1 MPASRGSPATMW
13 SKTRNAVREAISLT
27 AQEAAVDGVL
37 TGAENLRMM
46 ARLRRVK
53 DGRARTRELLERFD
67 LTDAADRRVATYS
80 GGMRRRLDLAMSLVS
95 RPEVIFL
102 DEPSTGLDP
111 RSRLA
116 VWEAVQAL
124 ASDGATILLTTQ
136 YLEEA
141 DRLADRIAVVDG
153 GRIAALGTA
162 QELKARVGEETLE
175 LFFAD
180 AETLAAAQ
188 RRARRP
194 RDRRRPEPAGRRGR
208 RRGRPRGAGRAQS
221 SRRERRPPRG
231 PSPDARRSLPRPHRP
246 DRSTRMTDSLTFVG
260 RSLRHSVRS
269 IDALITAIM
278 LPVAIMLMFVY
289 VFGGAIDVGG
299 HYVDYVVPGI
309 IVLCAGFGSAGT
321 AVAVALDMTTGVVDR
336 FRTLPIS
343 AAAVLT
349 GHVTASVVRNVASTL
364 LVLGVAL
371 IAGFRP
377 VADPLNWLAA
387 AGLLLA
393 LMIAISWL
401 AACFGLVARSVE
413 AANAITFVAAFAPYL
428 SSAFVPASTM
438 PAGLRWVA
446 EHQPVTPIADTLR
459 ELMFD
464 LPVGN
469 EAIWAIGWCVAGIVI
484 GRLGAAYLFG
494 RR

>member
-1 MPASRGSPATMW
+1 MAYTIEAQGLTKAFGATRVLEGLDLQIEAGEVF
-13 SKTRNAVREAISLT
+13 SLLGPNGAGKTTTVRILATLLAPDSGFARVAGHDVVKERNAVREAISLT

-188 RRARRP
+188 VVLDGHATV
-194 RDRRRPEPAGRRGR
+194 DG
-208 RRGRPRGAGRAQS
+208 
-221 SRRERRPPRG
+221 
-231 PSPDARRSLPRPHRP
+231 L
-246 DRSTRMTDSLTFVG
+246 
-260 RSLRHSVRS
+260 SLRV
-269 IDALITAIM
+269 
-278 LPVAIMLMFVY
+278 
-289 VFGGAIDVGG
+289 
-299 HYVDYVVPGI
+299 
-309 IVLCAGFGSAGT
+309 
-321 AVAVALDMTTGVVDR
+321 
-336 FRTLPIS
+336 
-343 AAAVLT
+343 
-349 GHVTASVVRNVASTL
+349 
-364 LVLGVAL
+364 
-371 IAGFRP
+371 
-377 VADPLNWLAA
+377 AA
-387 AGLLLA
+387 AGAEDVRQALDALNRHGVAADRLEVHRPTLDEVFLA
-393 LMIAISWL
+393 LTDPT
-401 AACFGLVARSVE
+401 GAR
-413 AANAITFVAAFAPYL
+413 A
-428 SSAFVPASTM
+428 
-438 PAGLRWVA
+438 
-446 EHQPVTPIADTLR
+446 
-459 ELMFD
+459 
-464 LPVGN
+464 
-469 EAIWAIGWCVAGIVI
+469 
-484 GRLGAAYLFG
+484 
-494 RR
+494 